1 MFNTLYNALL
11 EWNRSADDRQ
21 KLQHVYLVLIVLSV
35 VVAGIVSLIDN
46 ETGQDMLLIT
56 VATGAIFLVN
66 AVVWSLLESTL
77 VARLSGRRKR
87 Q

>member
-11 EWNRSADDRQ
+11 EWNRNSDDRQ